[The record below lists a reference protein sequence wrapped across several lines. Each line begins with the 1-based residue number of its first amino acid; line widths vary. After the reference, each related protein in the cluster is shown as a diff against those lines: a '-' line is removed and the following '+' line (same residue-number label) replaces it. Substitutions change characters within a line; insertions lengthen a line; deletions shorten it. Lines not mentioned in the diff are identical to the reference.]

1 MRAVNLLPRDERTG
15 RLEGKRMP
23 LLVAAGGFALV
34 TIAALLVGHSASSPL
49 TGKRSRLEAVNAE
62 LARLPKTQ
70 RATVGTGVITQERTD
85 RGAALA
91 AALSTRIAFDR
102 LLSQISRLLPAD
114 AWLTGLTASSPS
126 VPTTTIGVSGA
137 PQPSSTSGPQGVTIE
152 GATYSQE
159 SVARVLSRL
168 AVVP

>member
-1 MRAVNLLPRDERTG
+1 
-15 RLEGKRMP
+15 
-23 LLVAAGGFALV
+23 
-34 TIAALLVGHSASSPL
+34 
-49 TGKRSRLEAVNAE
+49 VNAE

-85 RGAALA
+85 RVAALA

-102 LLSQISRLLPAD
+102 LLSQISRVLPAD

-168 AVVP
+168 AVVPTLQNVRLTASAIVEPSSQSQPGSKPASPKGKHVVTFSIAADLRTGASS